1 MELTVVARDVEATT
15 TLKEVNAESSV
26 DPEVVTEVVA
36 VASEALIS
44 VLMLKVELRSEP
56 HSVAS
61 REVRVE
67 DTEVA
72 VVLLTPE
79 NTESQENP
87 EKVVRTDLSAS
98 STAILPR
105 EVENTEVVLLVVVPD
120 NLPEVPPLSS
130 REQLNNDLI

>member
-15 TLKEVNAESSV
+15 TLKVVNAESSV
-26 DPEVVTEVVA
+26 DPEVDTEVVA
-36 VASEALIS
+36 VASEAALIS
-44 VLMLKVELRSEP
+44 FLLLTVELRSEP

-87 EKVVRTDLSAS
+87 EKVVTTDLSAS

-105 EVENTEVVLLVVVPD
+105 EVESTEVVLLVVVPD
-120 NLPEVPPLSS
+120 HLTEVPPPV
-130 REQLNNDLI
+130 RRTTEQ